1 MKKNTLKS
9 KNTWLMSDGERIF
22 LFNID
27 RFSNN
32 RQPESNFAQCFEL
45 GYHDILMLR
54 WYESG

>member
-45 GYHDILMLR
+45 GIMIF
-54 WYESG
+54 